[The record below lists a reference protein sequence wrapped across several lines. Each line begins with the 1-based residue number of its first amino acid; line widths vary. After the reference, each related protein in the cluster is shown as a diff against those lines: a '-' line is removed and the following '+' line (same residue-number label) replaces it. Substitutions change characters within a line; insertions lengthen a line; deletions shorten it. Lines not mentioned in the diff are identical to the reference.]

1 MHKEKGFVLI
11 QITSEFNL
19 GAQYYFH
26 FFLGNI
32 TMVTYT
38 ADLTC
43 SVGGNVL
50 DLRLIGMK

>member
-11 QITSEFNL
+11 QITSGFNL

-38 ADLTC
+38 ADLTR